1 MSFPSWAAI
10 AFAAVVMVDAAVVVI
25 LLRSAPEGY
34 EGPDGFHYLRPPAGV
49 SPSTLTGRMG

>member
-1 MSFPSWAAI
+1 MSPQSWAAL
-10 AFAAVVMVDAAVVVI
+10 AFAAVAIVDAVVVVI

-49 SPSTLTGRMG
+49 CPSSLTGRMG